1 MEDVHGMGRSAR
13 PSLQDGCK
21 THRSCGGGGTRR
33 RGGVAFATMVE
44 HDRSNSA
51 DASMRMHDRLCAR
64 GEEVAQVQPLV
75 AYYCWMR
82 AAEHALSASQ
92 VDRRHEADVTKLL
105 LRLEEQNV
113 DELGGDVDESGK
125 RDRTKDR
132 ARVEGLAM
140 QIFATADGQL
150 RRWEQQN
157 VDGGGDGRVEAE
169 LAKKMYA
176 AATFLDASRACPD
189 GDGTSGMGEA
199 KKKEIETYANYK
211 AAQLVQAA
219 KRKRENPS
227 LSNKTAPETKVE
239 EPTTQEEE
247 EELERAFAKLDQQ
260 EKDEQVEPTEPKETE
275 EKKAG
280 ATLNATK
287 HVEDHYE
294 THLPPKQVVE
304 ATKLARNAV
313 SALQFNDIATAKDN
327 LEKALHLLR

>member
-1 MEDVHGMGRSAR
+1 MVDDRRST
-13 PSLQDGCK
+13 P
-21 THRSCGGGGTRR
+21 
-33 RGGVAFATMVE
+33 
-44 HDRSNSA
+44 A

-92 VDRRHEADVTKLL
+92 ADRRHEADVTKLL

-132 ARVEGLAM
+132 ARLEGLAM

-150 RRWEQQN
+150 RRWEQQ
-157 VDGGGDGRVEAE
+157 DMDEAGDGRFEAN

-176 AATFLDASRACPD
+176 AATFLDASRACPV
-189 GDGTSGMGEA
+189 GDGTSGMEEA
-199 KKKEIETYANYK
+199 KKKEIEAYANYK

-219 KRKRENPS
+219 KRKRESPS
-227 LSNKTAPETKVE
+227 QPGQTVAETKDE
-239 EPTTQEEE
+239 ETTTQEEE
-247 EELERAFAKLDQQ
+247 EELERAFANLDQP
-260 EKDEQVEPTEPKETE
+260 EKEVQVKPTEPKETE
-275 EKKAG
+275 ENKTRE
-280 ATLNATK
+280 TLKTGSSA
-287 HVEDHYE
+287 EDHYE
-294 THLPPKQVVE
+294 THLPPNQVVE
-304 ATKLARNAV
+304 ATKHARNAV

-327 LEKALHLLR
+327 LEKAMRLLQ